1 MKNKLKTQD
10 ISSVPKLKK
19 GILKMWTQDIST
31 EYPEQSEQ
39 PYAQEDGGCHQET
52 WQHDQILVFFRLE
65 IEIKPFFWSALF
77 YV

>member
-1 MKNKLKTQD
+1 
-10 ISSVPKLKK
+10 
-19 GILKMWTQDIST
+19 MWTQDIST